1 VLSYIEE
8 KLGRTTCYNIVGDW
22 MTEHGYERE
31 AIKCKRMYA
40 KLKAGGN
47 IMRKTTEIP
56 SSYIGAFVGHMPTML
71 THPVEDRYLTIR
83 ECLTIMKLPD
93 DFILQGGL
101 RNLNH
106 ICQNVPVT
114 TAADMAQSIKL
125 FLEGRLESV
134 DSSFVVQDNKN
145 KNEKYEKN
153 SLQLTEFML

>member
-1 VLSYIEE
+1 
-8 KLGRTTCYNIVGDW
+8 
-22 MTEHGYERE
+22 
-31 AIKCKRMYA
+31 
-40 KLKAGGN
+40 
-47 IMRKTTEIP
+47 
-56 SSYIGAFVGHMPTML
+56 
-71 THPVEDRYLTIR
+71 
-83 ECLTIMKLPD
+83 MKLPD